1 MAKMSYIEALK
12 VWNAKST
19 QQWCNPR
26 KGTPQ
31 HAAVMRIMRGE
42 SAVYNEVHKI
52 EKKKPKKDKKSM
64 NVDLK

>member
-1 MAKMSYIEALK
+1 MAKMTYIEALK

-42 SAVYNEVHKI
+42 SVVYKEVHKI
-52 EKKKPKKDKKSM
+52 EKKKDKKSM
-64 NVDLK
+64 KIDLK

>member
-1 MAKMSYIEALK
+1 MAKMTYIEALK

-42 SAVYNEVHKI
+42 SVVYKEVHKI
-52 EKKKPKKDKKSM
+52 EKKKDKKSM
-64 NVDLK
+64 KIDIK

>member
-1 MAKMSYIEALK
+1 MANKMTYIEALK
-12 VWNAKST
+12 VWNAKSQ

-42 SAVYNEVHKI
+42 SVVYKEVHKI
-52 EKKKPKKDKKSM
+52 EKKKDKKSM
-64 NVDLK
+64 KIDLK